1 MKKFIR
7 FMQIGGDYAMILQ
20 NRVVLHARS
29 QGQEPQLQNQGER
42 LPEFT
47 EIQDDSWLNDG
58 GMKPQP
64 KPYFEDDA
72 TIPLP
77 KPVKTV
83 APASNLANLGGVH
96 LKKPDNNTGGVQAQ
110 KPGNEGAPL
119 HAHVSGGNAVG
130 TQSIPPKQPQPLFA
144 PQAPLAE
151 YIVVGHPLWPLVLQ
165 LSERIWH
172 ELYQKPDITSVSDFV
187 LIEFV
192 RKQAIEM
199 LRTEPNVAGQVH
211 DLSQAELVLHSVV
224 NETLGY
230 GPLEPLIKD
239 ESIYEIT
246 AVGPRFTYVERNG
259 TIEDM
264 PCVFEDDRHMQRI
277 VENMLRRAGRR
288 IKPNWPIIDVRLP
301 DGSLVNIVM
310 PPNAVNGPT
319 ITIRKRSKKPFTMED
334 LVQLGSLS
342 QEMADFLS
350 SCVQNRLNI
359 VVCGGI
365 ASGRTTLLNA
375 LSAFIPEGER
385 ITTIE
390 EAAELQ
396 LGQKHVVAL
405 VSQLNG
411 GEGGGVTMRD
421 LVMNALRTGSER
433 IVLGECRSDE
443 VLAMMQAISSG
454 YNGVLLNLFASNLKD
469 CLAHLET
476 MCLAANP
483 HLPAEVI
490 RKQLASSLDIIVH
503 VARLR
508 DGSRKVLNIA
518 EVQGFDGNAIKLQS
532 IYHFKESGLD
542 QQSGQVQGEFL
553 PSGFKSQKI

>member
-1 MKKFIR
+1 
-7 FMQIGGDYAMILQ
+7 MILQ

-29 QGQEPQLQNQGER
+29 QSQEPQSQPYLQAQR

-47 EIQDDSWLNDG
+47 EIQDDSWLNDRG
-58 GMKPQP
+58 VQPQSQ
-64 KPYFEDDA
+64 PYVEDDA

-83 APASNLANLGGVH
+83 VPASNLVAVPTKEPGGTAVGAH
-96 LKKPDNNTGGVQAQ
+96 SQLA
-110 KPGNEGAPL
+110 GNKNGPVL
-119 HAHVSGGNAVG
+119 AHVSGSTNTAKA
-130 TQSIPPKQPQPLFA
+130 QSAAPKQAQPVFVSA
-144 PQAPLAE
+144 SQAQRSE
-151 YIVVGHPLWPLVLQ
+151 YIVVGHPLWPLVSQ

-192 RKQAIEM
+192 RKQAIEI
-199 LRTEPNVAGQVH
+199 LRTEPKVAGQVH
-211 DLSQAELVLHSVV
+211 DLDQAEFVLHSVV

-230 GPLEPLIKD
+230 GPLEPLLKN

-246 AVGPRFTYVERNG
+246 SVGPRFTYVERNG
-259 TIEDM
+259 CIEDV
-264 PCVFEDDRHMQRI
+264 PCAFEDDRHMLRI

-288 IKPNWPIIDVRLP
+288 SRPNWPIIDVRLP

-310 PPNAVNGPT
+310 PPSAVNGPT

-334 LVQLGSLS
+334 LLELGSLS
-342 QEMADFLS
+342 QEMADFLYA
-350 SCVQNRLNI
+350 CVQARLNI
-359 VVCGGI
+359 AICGGI
-365 ASGRTTLLNA
+365 AAGRTTLLNA
-375 LSAFIPEGER
+375 MSAFIPEQER

-405 VSQLNG
+405 VSQLS
-411 GEGGGVTMRD
+411 GEGGVTMRD

-433 IVLGECRSDE
+433 IILGECRGDE
-443 VLAMMQAISSG
+443 MLAIMQAISSG
-454 YNGVLLNLFASNLKD
+454 YNGVMLNLFASGLKD
-469 CLAHLET
+469 CITHLET
-476 MCLAANP
+476 MCLTASP
-483 HLPAEVI
+483 QLPVEMI

-518 EVQGFDGNAIKLQS
+518 EVQNSDGNAIKLQS
-532 IYHFKESGLD
+532 LYHYKESGID
-542 QQSGQVQGEFL
+542 QASGHVQGEFVE
-553 PSGFKSQKI
+553 SGFKSQKIC

>member
-1 MKKFIR
+1 
-7 FMQIGGDYAMILQ
+7 MILQ

-29 QGQEPQLQNQGER
+29 QEAQPQPQIPLQGQR

-47 EIQDDSWLNDG
+47 EVQDDSWLNDG

-64 KPYFEDDA
+64 QPPFEDDA

-77 KPVKTV
+77 RPVKTV
-83 APASNLANLGGVH
+83 APTSNSVGADLSRPEVGCGNNNLGQRYPHPTSGRD
-96 LKKPDNNTGGVQAQ
+96 KS
-110 KPGNEGAPL
+110 AP
-119 HAHVSGGNAVG
+119 
-130 TQSIPPKQPQPLFA
+130 TQPQESQFHSLNSATAPVPA
-144 PQAPLAE
+144 PQAPLSE
-151 YIVVGHPLWPLVLQ
+151 YIVVGHPLWPIVLH

-172 ELYQKPDITSVSDFV
+172 ELYQKPDITTVSDFV

-192 RKQAIEM
+192 RKQAIDI
-199 LRTEPNVAGQVH
+199 LRTDPKVAGQVH

-224 NETLGY
+224 NEALGY

-239 ESIYEIT
+239 ANIYEIT

-259 TIEDM
+259 NIEDV
-264 PCVFEDDRHMQRI
+264 PCVFEDDRHMLRI

-288 IKPNWPIIDVRLP
+288 IKPDWPIIDVRLP

-310 PPNAVNGPT
+310 PPSAVNGPT
-319 ITIRKRSKKPFTMED
+319 ITIRKRSKKPFTLQD
-334 LVQLGSLS
+334 LVQLDSLS

-350 SCVQNRLNI
+350 ACVQARLNI
-359 VVCGGI
+359 AICGGI

-375 LSAFIPEGER
+375 LSAFIPERER

-396 LGQKHVVAL
+396 LSSKHVVAL
-405 VSQLNG
+405 VSQLG
-411 GEGGGVTMRD
+411 GEGGVTMRD

-433 IVLGECRSDE
+433 IILGECRGE
-443 VLAMMQAISSG
+443 EAMAIIQAVSSG

-476 MCLAANP
+476 MCLAASP
-483 HLPAEVI
+483 HMPGEMI

-518 EVQGFDGNAIKLQS
+518 EVQSFDGTSIKLQS
-532 IYHFKESGLD
+532 IYHYKENGLD
-542 QQSGQVQGEFL
+542 QQSGQLQGEFAE
-553 PSGFKSQKI
+553 SGFKSQKLANPMNATNQDR